1 MIGGRLVTAALALL
15 LAGVVVGRAE
25 AQVAAGLLPD
35 RRITVEPGVDF
46 YGSDLRSL
54 FGTTP
59 PICRDACL
67 AEGAC
72 TAFTFNTAANACF
85 LKSDVGARTAFAT
98 ALSATLAPQP
108 DGLAT
113 RATARAAE
121 LGFLPAARLAAARDA
136 ALSAGFPREASIAE
150 PVVAADLD
158 ALLAEVNRTDAA
170 AAWAGL
176 AAFAAGAAVEDWD
189 QRTRLRDLAV
199 SAGIN
204 AYLRAGS
211 DAEAGEAARLTGVAL
226 EAAGRARHRSM
237 RSASPNGSRRA
248 RRSPR
253 RWRVPRAST
262 ASASPTARSTS
273 RRRARAP
280 ASPSPRTLAGAGVDY
295 ADFVRVDAGTFPV
308 EARDRQLC
316 IDGLAPRQ
324 PLPGR
329 RCAPACPPPPAS
341 ASAPRS
347 SRRSMSATAPR
358 RCASPAAPMCCR
370 RARRRRF
377 RSSRSTP
384 TRPR

>member
-72 TAFTFNTAANACF
+72 KAFTFNTAANACF

-176 AAFAAGAAVEDWD
+176 AAFAAAAAVEDWD

-226 EAAGRARHRSM
+226 EAAGEGKASLDALRLAERLAPGPAITAALARAEGLYGFRVTDRQVDFEATSPGPALPSPRSSQAPASSM
-237 RSASPNGSRRA
+237 RTSSASTPGPSQSRRA
-248 RRSPR
+248 TASS
-253 RWRVPRAST
+253 AST
-262 ASASPTARSTS
+262 ASPTAAVTRSRCALASP
-273 RRRARAP
+273 P
-280 ASPSPRTLAGAGVDY
+280 PR
-295 ADFVRVDAGTFPV
+295 
-308 EARDRQLC
+308 
-316 IDGLAPRQ
+316 
-324 PLPGR
+324 
-329 RCAPACPPPPAS
+329 AS

-347 SRRSMSATAPR
+347 SRRSMSATAPP
-358 RCASPAAPMCCR
+358 RCASLAAPMCCR

-384 TRPR
+384 GKPR